1 MPSPPPTHEPILT
14 VSRSG
19 KVTLPNEYALVRK
32 GNVYITKN
40 CRKLTQEAGQT
51 VYTIQSATKTSIG
64 IAVPTSIYAQVQKL
78 NDETSA
84 DRAAAVAKKDATVK
98 DAFEVEL
105 LRLFP
110 KAPIANVDLIV
121 RHTLKKRSGR
131 VGRTTKLDLDKVVIL
146 AVRAHIRHKL
156 TEYDALLRS
165 GVDREQARKDVQRTI
180 DDVAREWRGVK
191 KVVTKPQNKV
201 VLKAKEVAK
210 TKPKKMIPKVITT
223 KVEKKQVLKKTK
235 PSTINKAKRGQGVEL
250 ASRAEEAAFKL
261 AGTMLQ
267 GPRTTSAT
275 SATQPPRRRSLRIE
289 ELQSAQASEDIWDID
304 DLMDL
309 D

>member
-14 VSRSG
+14 VSKSG

-121 RHTLKKRSGR
+121 KHTLKKRSGR
-131 VGRTTKLDLDKVVIL
+131 VGQTTKLDLDKVVIL

-191 KVVTKPQNKV
+191 AVTKPQGKVVTKT
-201 VLKAKEVAK
+201 KEVVK
-210 TKPKKMIPKVITT
+210 TKPQRRTVKVMTAKI
-223 KVEKKQVLKKTK
+223 EKKEVLKKAK
-235 PSTINKAKRGQGVEL
+235 PSTINKAKRGPSSEDGMRSKGD
-250 ASRAEEAAFKL
+250 ASKL
-261 AGTMLQ
+261 TGAKLQ
-267 GPRTTSAT
+267 EPRTTST
-275 SATQPPRRRSLRIE
+275 NSTTQPPRRRSLRIE
-289 ELQSAQASEDIWDID
+289 ELQSARVSEEIWDID